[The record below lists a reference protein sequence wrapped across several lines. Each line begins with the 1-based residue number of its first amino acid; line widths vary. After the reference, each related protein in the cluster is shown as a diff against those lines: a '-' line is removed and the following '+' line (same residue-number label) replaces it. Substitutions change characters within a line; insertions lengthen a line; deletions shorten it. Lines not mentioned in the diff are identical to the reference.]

1 MQRYISAAQRH
12 VGCCKETRLSLLTV
26 ILLTAYVIF
35 ATAAMADP
43 SPKAAGGPLPWQDTG
58 SGDWGGAR
66 ADLADRGITFTVQED
81 LHMQYNTTGG
91 IDTGGAIENRLV
103 PELNVQLEPLLGLW
117 KGSEFQVSGAW
128 NWGQDINDDV
138 GAIIGPS
145 TIFRDT
151 AVRLYELYLGQYFID
166 EQVHLKAGRLG
177 LGPFEYGYSTL
188 TYDYMSAGYNSS
200 PGAFFLNQPVTTY
213 AFPIAT
219 WGARVVIAPKDED
232 YNVRMGVY
240 NGWPRDL
247 ARDVANGVDFSL
259 NLDKS
264 TFLIS
269 EFAYQLNQDPEDQ
282 GRPGNYKIGVMYDTG
297 PFERFDQ
304 PGEEKD
310 GNFGFYVMG
319 DQMLY
324 REPVPVLPPD
334 HPANWKVGFKQSH
347 PTTQG
352 LYAWAN
358 FVANPD
364 DDINIAPYW
373 VSGGLTY
380 KGLFPGREAD
390 RLGIGFYHAFLSSDS
405 GLDDETQIE
414 AFYRYQF
421 KPWLGIGPD
430 IQYFVNPGG
439 SPGSDNALV
448 LGLNLSAFF

>member
-1 MQRYISAAQRH
+1 MQRYIGAAQWH
-12 VGCCKETRLSLLTV
+12 VGCCKETRLALLTV
-26 ILLTAYVIF
+26 FLLTVYVIF

-43 SPKAAGGPLPWQDTG
+43 SPQAAGGPLPWQDTG

-66 ADLADRGITFTVQED
+66 ADLADRGITFTTQYD
-81 LHMQYNTTGG
+81 FHLQYNAKGG
-91 IDTGGAIENRLV
+91 IETGWGWESRLV
-103 PELNVQLEPLLGLW
+103 PELNVQLEPLVGL
-117 KGSEFQVSGAW
+117 KGTEFQVSGAW
-128 NWGQDINDDV
+128 NWGQDINDKV
-138 GAIIGPS
+138 GAIIEPA
-145 TIFRDT
+145 TIYRET

-188 TYDYMSAGYNSS
+188 MYDYMSAGYTSS
-200 PGAFFLNQPVTTY
+200 AGALFINQPVTTFS
-213 AFPIAT
+213 FPIAT

-232 YNVRMGVY
+232 YTVRMGVY

-269 EFAYQLNQDPEDQ
+269 EFAYQLNQNPEDQ

-297 PFERFDQ
+297 PFERFDR
-304 PGEEKD
+304 PGKEKD
-310 GNFGFYVMG
+310 GNFGFYVIG

-324 REPVPVLPPD
+324 RETVSVKPPE
-334 HPANWKVGFKQSH
+334 HLANWKVGFKQSH
-347 PTTQG
+347 PTDQG

-358 FVANPD
+358 FVVNPD
-364 DDINIAPYW
+364 EEINFAPYW

-380 KGLFPGREAD
+380 KGLFPGRDAD

-439 SPGSDNALV
+439 LTDNDNSLV
-448 LGLNLSAFF
+448 LGLNLNAFF